1 METNGIA
8 VRDEAIV
15 IEKARQGLALVASG
29 EERTIEGWLMYGE
42 ALNEG
47 RSRFPKGGQGDKD
60 FGAWKVAE
68 QLVQPTHPEQQ
79 AAMWASKFPED
90 FEATRKAFPNVRT
103 VRGLHAKFKAPP
115 KVKAT
120 AEDILT
126 MKKLNTLAQRGATA
140 GERQAAQLKLD
151 KLREVISVS
160 DKVIEEY
167 YAPLIPRNK
176 AEAKSLMTKTIL
188 KDLTEERASK
198 YINLLFNHYCD
209 GDFHEMLR
217 FLEEM
222 KTNEANNL

>member
-1 METNGIA
+1 METNGITLI
-8 VRDEAIV
+8 DEAV
-15 IEKARQGLALVASG
+15 IIGKARQGLALVTSG

-42 ALNEG
+42 ALLEG
-47 RSRFPKGGQGDKD
+47 RKLYPSDKEFGKWVVESQLASVGMNERASAIWAAEFPD
-60 FGAWKVAE
+60 
-68 QLVQPTHPEQQ
+68 
-79 AAMWASKFPED
+79 D
-90 FEATRKAFPNVRT
+90 FEATRKAFPKVRT

-160 DKVIEEY
+160 DKVFEEY

-176 AEAKSLMTKTIL
+176 QEAKSLMTKTIL

-217 FLEEM
+217 FLEEI
-222 KTNEANNL
+222 KTNENL

>member
-1 METNGIA
+1 M
-8 VRDEAIV
+8 
-15 IEKARQGLALVASG
+15 KK
-29 EERTIEGWLMYGE
+29 
-42 ALNEG
+42 G

-140 GERQAAQLKLD
+140 GVRQAAQLKLD

-217 FLEEM
+217 FLEEI
-222 KTNEANNL
+222 KTNENL